1 MMKKFLLA
9 HSSDKT
15 VDELLNDCLHQLGS
29 IPPEASLGFLYIS
42 DLLCDQAEY
51 ILQQLK
57 QSTHIN
63 HWVGSTGISLIASQQ
78 EYYEKNAIVMMVADF
93 NEADFHILPN
103 FQENTHQLSGELLE
117 WCEANEFNT
126 GLIHGDPQNPN
137 IQPLL
142 HLLGAEIPSSFL
154 IGGVTSSRDKN
165 IQFADQAMQGG
176 ISGVLFSQ
184 DITVL
189 SNLTQGCTPIGPKHR
204 VTDSDKNLLY
214 TLDHKPALDVLT
226 NDTGEVI
233 ARDWEHASNYIFAGL
248 VNKHSDT
255 DDYTIRQLFG
265 VDVDN
270 KLIAISDYL
279 ENDQDIIFCRRDGN
293 SALEDMQRML
303 LQIKSRLASP
313 IKGGIYI
320 SCLGRGREQFGS
332 NSEEVRLIHSVLG
345 DFPLAGF
352 FASGEIHKSMLYGFT
367 GVLTLF
373 I

>member
-15 VDELLNDCLHQLGS
+15 TDELLDDCLHQLGS
-29 IPPEASLGFLYIS
+29 IPPEATLGFLYVS
-42 DLLCDQAEY
+42 DLLTDEAEY
-51 ILQQLK
+51 IHNKLK
-57 QSTHIN
+57 QSTGIN
-63 HWVGSTGISLIASQQ
+63 NWVGSTGISLIASQQ
-78 EYYEKNAIVMMVADF
+78 EYYEKPAIVLMVADF
-93 NEADFHILPN
+93 NESDFHILPN
-103 FQENTHQLSGELLE
+103 FQESTQHLSGKLLE
-117 WCEANEFNT
+117 WCEENDFNT
-126 GLIHGDPQNPN
+126 GLIHADPQNPDAQSL
-137 IQPLL
+137 I
-142 HLLGAEIPSSFL
+142 HLLGDEIPNSFL
-154 IGGVTSSRDKN
+154 IGGVTSSREQN
-165 IQFADQAMQGG
+165 IQFANQAIHGG
-176 ISGVLFSQ
+176 VSGVLFSQ
-184 DITVL
+184 NITLL
-189 SNLTQGCTPIGPKHR
+189 SNLTQGCTPIGKKHR
-204 VTDSDKNLLY
+204 VTESDKNLLL
-214 TLDHKPALDVLT
+214 TLDHKPALDVLI

-233 ARDWEHASNYIFAGL
+233 ARDWEQASNYIFAGL

-270 KLIAISDYL
+270 KLVAISDYV
-279 ENDQDIIFCRRDGN
+279 ENDQEVIFCRRDGN
-293 SALEDMQRML
+293 SALLDMQRML
-303 LQIKSRLASP
+303 LQLKSRLSSP

-332 NSEEVRLIHSVLG
+332 NSEEVRLVHSVLG

>member
-1 MMKKFLLA
+1 MKKFLLA
-9 HSSDKT
+9 HSSDKK
-15 VDELLNDCLHQLGS
+15 VDELLSDCLNQLGS
-29 IPPEASLGFLYIS
+29 IPPEATLGFLYIS
-42 DLLCDQAEY
+42 DHLCEQAEY

-57 QSTHIN
+57 QSTSIN

-78 EYYEKNAIVMMVADF
+78 EYYEKPAIVMMIADF
-93 NEADFHILPN
+93 KEADFHMLPN
-103 FQENTHQLSGELLE
+103 FEENTHQLTGELLT
-117 WCEANEFNT
+117 WCEANDFNT
-126 GLIHGDPQNPN
+126 GLVHADPQNPD

-142 HLLGAEIPSSFL
+142 HLLGDEIPNSFL
-154 IGGVTSSRDKN
+154 IGGITSSRDQN
-165 IQFADQAMQGG
+165 IQFSDQVLHGG

-184 DITVL
+184 EVTVL

-214 TLDHKPALDVLT
+214 TLDHKPALDVLI

-248 VNKHSDT
+248 VNKHSDM

-270 KLIAISDYL
+270 KRIAISDYV
-279 ENDQDIIFCRRDGN
+279 ENDQEIIFCRRDGN

-303 LQIKSRLASP
+303 QQLKSRLSSP

-373 I
+373 V